1 MPQPLDRQ
9 TLDDWRRWVH
19 TNWLMILL
27 LAVCIT
33 RLWLMPLPSSFWTDE
48 TATAFVV
55 QHPADPSL
63 AAVPQ
68 VPDSIYFV
76 LPRAAERLFGFS
88 EISYR
93 IPSVLLM
100 GIALFIVGR
109 LAARLITPA
118 AAWFAVFACLAIP
131 QFDYFAADARP
142 YALGICVTAASLYF
156 LVDWLDT
163 AHWRPALLFLL
174 FAALLW
180 RVQLVFW
187 AFYPVFLIYT
197 IIRLPL
203 SRTQHTTTRVRW
215 IHGLLIYCLL
225 ALALLPVAW
234 DSIGLLRNGST
245 HNFAQMPGLRLL
257 LLTIP
262 WESIALCAGLAWL
275 TGQFLKWR
283 FQKPAS
289 LGALSLIAVWWL
301 WMPLCLFAFSRVT
314 GVVLYVQRY
323 FSLALPG
330 AALAATAAAACW
342 LPPARWKQASA
353 VLAIAALITAGSWQV
368 LWPLHAEDNWRDAS
382 SLEDL
387 AAQEPDTPV
396 LAVSPFVEA
405 QPPTWT
411 PDYRLP
417 GFLYAPLLFYPVR
430 GRVYPFPFVRSQS
443 AEQYAADLL
452 RDTLLSRTRFIVY
465 GAGRNA
471 NPWVLWFSSR
481 PELAGWTHIANGAQ
495 AVEFVVFEKPGFQP
509 AL

>member
-1 MPQPLDRQ
+1 MPLPLDRR
-9 TLDDWRRWVH
+9 TLDGCRRWLGS
-19 TNWLMILL
+19 NWLLILL

-33 RLWLMPLPSSFWTDE
+33 RFWLMPLPSSFWTDE

-63 AAVPQ
+63 VPVPQ

-76 LPRAAERLFGFS
+76 LPRAAEKLFGFS

-100 GIALFIVGR
+100 GIALFIIAR
-109 LAARLITPA
+109 LAARLIAPA

-131 QFDYFAADARP
+131 QFDYFAVDARP

-163 AHWRPALLFLL
+163 ANWKPALLFLF

-187 AFYPVFLIYT
+187 AFYPVFPIYT
-197 IIRLPL
+197 IVRL
-203 SRTQHTTTRVRW
+203 SRKTTKVRW
-215 IHGLLIYCLL
+215 IHGLLVYCLL
-225 ALALLPVAW
+225 ALALLPVAL
-234 DSIGLLRNGST
+234 DSIGLLRNGSS
-245 HNFAQMPGLRLL
+245 HSFAPMPGIRSL

-262 WESIALCAGLAWL
+262 WQSIALCAGLAWL
-275 TGQFLKWR
+275 FGQLLTWR

-289 LGALSLIAVWWL
+289 LSALLLIAVWWL

-314 GVVLYVQRY
+314 GVVLYVPRY

-330 AALAATAAAACW
+330 AALAATAAAACF
-342 LPPARWKQASA
+342 LPPARLRQASA

-405 QPPTWT
+405 QPPIWT
-411 PDYRLP
+411 PDYHLP
-417 GFLYAPLLFYPVR
+417 GFLYAPLLVYPVR

-452 RDTLLSRTRFIVY
+452 RDTLLRRTRFIVY

-481 PELAGWTHIANGAQ
+481 PELTGWSHVAGGAQ